1 MEKALMKIYSKQQT
15 YIDKRQEFF
24 VKKFE
29 ENRDLIHRAVIVQDA
44 VPHCENDRPPMRMI
58 IRSDADQ
65 PPG

>member
-1 MEKALMKIYSKQQT
+1 
-15 YIDKRQEFF
+15 

-58 IRSDADQ
+58 IRSDAD
-65 PPG
+65 